1 MSKKKGRK
9 SIFDS
14 FFEDSWFDEWEE
26 MFKKFENIGVSGGYS
41 ITVTQ
46 TSKGTEVH
54 VKAGE
59 DVDVEDL
66 RRRLEARYPGAK
78 IFIEGGKKSRE
89 IVEIKMEEETAK
101 KEEKKKG
108 SDIIGEISPKRKA
121 DIKIIEE
128 EDEEEG

>member
-1 MSKKKGRK
+1 MSKRKKK

-14 FFEDSWFDEWEE
+14 FFEDSWFGEWEE
-26 MFKKFENIGVSGGYS
+26 MFKKFEDIGVSGGYS

-66 RRRLEARYPGAK
+66 KRSLEAKYPGAK

-101 KEEKKKG
+101 KEEKKG
-108 SDIIGEISPKRKA
+108 RDIIDEISPKRKA
-121 DIKIIEE
+121 NIKIIE
-128 EDEEEG
+128 EDEEEGLK